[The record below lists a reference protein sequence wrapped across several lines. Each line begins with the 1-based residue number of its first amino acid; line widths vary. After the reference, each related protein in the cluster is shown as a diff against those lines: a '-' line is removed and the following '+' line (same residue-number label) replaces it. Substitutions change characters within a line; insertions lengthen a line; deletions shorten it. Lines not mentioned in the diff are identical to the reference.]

1 MPQHDALN
9 DRLDFMKLDADAQSS
24 LRRVKPILMQEL
36 PGALDGFYAQ
46 IQSRSETRRF
56 FGNDAQVGSAKSRQI
71 GHWDA
76 ISSGR
81 FDESYVRAVTAVG
94 ETHARIGLE
103 PRWYIGGYALLL
115 NALIG
120 AVVEARWP
128 KARFGA
134 VKGAKGAAVAAELG
148 ALAKA
153 TLLDMDFAV
162 SVYLE
167 AAEAARKRAEAEVLE
182 QERASVVGS
191 VGAGMA
197 ALAEGD
203 LTYRMPDDL
212 APEYQQLRHDFNAAM
227 DRLEETISTVG
238 DATGMIGSSAQEM
251 AEASDDLSRRTEQQA
266 AGLEETAAALDEITA
281 TVKATAEGARQAS
294 VTVENAKTEA
304 QRSGEVVMRAV
315 QAMGN
320 IEDSSRQIGQIIGVI
335 DEIAFQ
341 TNLLAL
347 NAGVEAAR
355 AGDAGRG
362 FAVVASEVRALAQRS
377 AEAAKEIKSLISASS
392 QQVEEGVSLVGET
405 GQALQSIIGKVADID
420 GIISAISA
428 SANEQAVGLA
438 QVNIAVNQMDQVVQQ
453 NAAMVEQSTAAS
465 HALKVET
472 TDLVRLVGR
481 FKTSDSNGG
490 QKAGPQ
496 LVSSTST
503 PRPSPARAVRARVA
517 ATFGSIGPAEQPR
530 GKI

>member
-1 MPQHDALN
+1 MDQQDSLY
-9 DRLDFMKLDADAQSS
+9 DRLKFMKIDASAQSS
-24 LRRVKPILMQEL
+24 LQGVKSILMREL
-36 PGALDGFYAQ
+36 PVALDGFYAQ
-46 IQSRSETRRF
+46 VQGHPETRRF
-56 FGNDAQVGSAKSRQI
+56 FTDPARVGSAKSRQI

-81 FDESYVRAVTAVG
+81 FDETYVRAVTAVG

-115 NALIG
+115 NDLIG
-120 AVVEARWP
+120 AVVAERWP
-128 KARFGA
+128 RGGFGA
-134 VKGAKGAAVAAELG
+134 KKGPGADTVAAELG

-153 TLLDMDFAV
+153 TLLDVDFSI

-167 AAEAARKRAEAEVLE
+167 AAEAARKHAEAEVMG
-182 QERASVVGS
+182 QERASVVRS

-197 ALAEGD
+197 ALAAGD

-212 APEYQQLRHDFNAAM
+212 APEYRQLRQDFNLALG
-227 DRLEETISTVG
+227 RIEETISTV
-238 DATGMIGSSAQEM
+238 ATTTGGIGVSAEEM
-251 AEASDDLSRRTEQQA
+251 AKASDDLSRRTEQQA

-281 TVKATAEGARQAS
+281 TVKTTAEGARLAS
-294 VTVENAKTEA
+294 VTVADAKSEA
-304 QRSGEVVMRAV
+304 QRSGEVVGRAIR
-315 QAMGN
+315 AMGQ

-355 AGDAGRG
+355 AGEAGRG

-377 AEAAKEIKSLISASS
+377 AEAAREIKALISESS
-392 QQVEEGVSLVGET
+392 KQVSEGVNLVGET
-405 GQALQSIIGKVADID
+405 GQALQSIVGKVAEID
-420 GIISAISA
+420 SIITAISA

-453 NAAMVEQSTAAS
+453 NAAMVEESTAAS
-465 HALKVET
+465 HALKGET
-472 TDLVRLVGR
+472 ADLVRLVGT
-481 FKTSDSNGG
+481 FQTSGIRPPQTGSAVSTASVVPQG
-490 QKAGPQ
+490 QAQIRMLRPAGSAR
-496 LVSSTST
+496 LGSTASANQ
-503 PRPSPARAVRARVA
+503 PW
-517 ATFGSIGPAEQPR
+517 AEF
-530 GKI
+530 